1 MLRRAFIGSN
11 GASIGNSHYALNMG
25 LPRFRK
31 VFDLVGI
38 PSDWKLVRLSLDWS
52 GRPLLLFVEG
62 KPPQPDFHHDIEA
75 WSRWYRMPP
84 KAHHVVYQEANQLQ
98 SVAFDHSQ
106 GLSTFHVQRFES
118 GWLLGESRGGHAT
131 IYDAKGALRFV
142 VELGDA
148 IESIQTVADGR
159 IWVSYFDEGVFGG
172 GIGRQ
177 GLVCFDSSGKHLF
190 KYAEFAETNDL
201 PMICDC
207 YALNVDAS
215 GDVWLNYYTDFPLVR
230 LREYKLD
237 KVWPDFGVLGNAFAI
252 RGDEIIHLAK
262 DQLSAIT
269 VSSEPRAEPLSAI
282 PRDVAGIELTP
293 SPQRYADIAG
303 RGSAFIIN
311 TGDAVYSMSD
321 SD

>member
-1 MLRRAFIGSN
+1 VGV
-11 GASIGNSHYALNMG
+11 
-25 LPRFRK
+25 PRFRK

-38 PSDWKLVRLSLDWS
+38 PRDWKLVRLSLDWS

-62 KPPQPDFHHDIEA
+62 KPPQPDFHRDMKA
-75 WSRWYRMPP
+75 WSDWYRTPP
-84 KAHHVVYQEANQLQ
+84 KAHHVVYHEANQLQ

-106 GLSTFHVQRFES
+106 GISTFHVQRFES
-118 GWLLGESRGGHAT
+118 GWLLGESRGGHAA
-131 IYDAKGALRFV
+131 IYDANGALSST

-148 IESIQTVADGR
+148 IESIQSAADGR

-172 GIGRQ
+172 GIGQQ

-190 KYAEFAETNDL
+190 KYADFAEQNDL

-207 YALNVDAS
+207 YALNVDPS

-230 LREYKLD
+230 LREYRLNR
-237 KVWPDFGVLGNAFAI
+237 VWPDFGGLGNAFAI
-252 RGDEIIHLAK
+252 RGDEIIYMVKGLVSTISLA
-262 DQLSAIT
+262 T
-269 VSSEPRAEPLSAI
+269 EPRGEPLSAV
-282 PRDVAGIELTP
+282 PRNVAGIELTP
-293 SPQRYADIAG
+293 SPQPYADTAG

-311 TGDAVYSMSD
+311 TGNAVYSTSD